1 MKAPGIKLNFK
12 IHEQKQVRNKNDG
25 ERGKKMSKKT
35 ELDKCREE
43 GIRRGTEGY
52 KVRQRSGLYV
62 WEKW

>member
-1 MKAPGIKLNFK
+1 MM
-12 IHEQKQVRNKNDG
+12 
-25 ERGKKMSKKT
+25 GKEKSKKI

-43 GIRRGTEGY
+43 GIRRGREGY